1 MERFLAWYRVS
12 SSVGAVVALVA
23 ANTVPLLGVLFFG
36 WNVWTIL
43 IVYWLEN
50 GIVGAF
56 NIAKM
61 AMAQGDASALS
72 TTFNV
77 NGRGVSTMM
86 KAGLIPFFIMHYGIF
101 WLVHGVFVLS
111 LPVFGTMGSG
121 DADMTTGM
129 SPGTILLA
137 VIALTISHAISY
149 RFNFIGGGEY
159 RRVSA
164 AGQMFAPYGRLVVL
178 HITIILGGIAIATT
192 GAPAATIAILVG
204 LKTLM
209 DLGFHLAEHR
219 KVAAMPPA
227 TVAGT

>member
-1 MERFLAWYRVS
+1 MERFLAWYHVT
-12 SSVGAVVALVA
+12 SSVGAVMALVI
-23 ANTVPLLGVLFFG
+23 ANAIPLLGVLFFG

-43 IVYWLEN
+43 IAYWLEN

-61 AMAQGDASALS
+61 AMAQSDASAVS
-72 TTFNV
+72 ATWTV
-77 NGRGVSTMM
+77 NGRAVSSLT
-86 KAGLIPFFIMHYGIF
+86 KASLIPFFVMHYGSF
-101 WLVHGVFVLS
+101 WLVHGVFVLALS
-111 LPVFGTMGSG
+111 GIGSMGPG

-137 VIALTISHAISY
+137 VVALTISHAVSY
-149 RFNFIGGGEY
+149 RFNFLGGGEY

-178 HITIILGGIAIATT
+178 HITIILGGLAIATT
-192 GAPAATIAILVG
+192 GAPAAAIAILVG

-219 KVAAMPPA
+219 KVAAMPPG
-227 TVAGT
+227 TIAGI

>member
-1 MERFLAWYRVS
+1 MDRFLAWYRVT
-12 SSVGAVVALVA
+12 SSVGAVMALVA
-23 ANTVPLLGVLFFG
+23 ANAVPLLGVLFFG

-101 WLVHGVFVLS
+101 WLVHGVFVLT
-111 LPVFGTMGSG
+111 LPVFGSMGSG

-137 VIALTISHAISY
+137 VIALTVSHAVSY

-192 GAPAATIAILVG
+192 GAPAAAIAILVG

-219 KVAAMPPA
+219 KVAAMPPG
-227 TVAGT
+227 TIAGT